1 VGNRSEWKHL
11 GIMRKAQEN
20 RRKWL
25 SPEAASRCHNDP
37 ALRTPVLPPL
47 AGRENVQPIAVITQS
62 LGINCIVANVWKRRP
77 RRSSFYFAICTLTRT
92 KCASRVTSFTFED
105 SVQTW
110 PKIIERTT
118 SMPLDHT
125 TQSRDAE
132 GVLSHSSS
140 SEWTE
145 TASPL

>member
-1 VGNRSEWKHL
+1 MKKFGYHAKSTGNRTKIFPPS
-11 GIMRKAQEN
+11 
-20 RRKWL
+20 

-37 ALRTPVLPPL
+37 ALRTPVLPPV
-47 AGRENVQPIAVITQS
+47 GGSQNVQPIAVVTQS
-62 LGINCIVANVWKRRP
+62 LGINCIVANVSKRRP
-77 RRSSFYFAICTLTRT
+77 DFPRLFAICTLTRT
-92 KCASRVTSFTFED
+92 KWASRVTSFTFEG

-110 PKIIERTT
+110 PKKIERTT